1 MNRKIIIVML
11 LASNLFFVFST
22 TANTETGKGFSYLDA
37 GVYYS
42 DIELPLNFE
51 KEQIKALESGIA
63 FNLELSFQIID
74 VRNWRLDKNIG
85 ALTQIYTI
93 EFNAFTRRYSVTN
106 NNTGWQVSMST
117 INEVSGYLSKI
128 KKLPLVDDSLLSLE
142 ANYVVFLTSGLR
154 ARDVSQWMKTLSF
167 WRESL
172 DTDLEQIQWQLFN

>member
-1 MNRKIIIVML
+1 MNKIKLITVF
-11 LASNLFFVFST
+11 LAANLFFVFST
-22 TANTETGKGFSYLDA
+22 TNAETGKGSSYLDA

-42 DIELPLNFE
+42 DIELPLRFE
-51 KEQIKALESGIA
+51 KEQIKALESGIV
-63 FNLELSFQIID
+63 FNLELRFQIVD
-74 VRNWRLDKNIG
+74 VRNWRLDRNIG
-85 ALTQIYTI
+85 ALTQVYTI

-142 ANYVVFLTSGLR
+142 TNYRVFLNSSLR
-154 ARDVSQWMKTLSF
+154 AKGVSQWIKTLSF

-172 DTDLEQIQWQLFN
+172 DSDLEQIQWQLFN